1 MLAQLESGACST
13 WVYWAW
19 FYLTLVVVVLV
30 EGRSLTSGQRL
41 SIGFPSGKKPPR
53 TALSDH
59 NQTKQQ
65 AHKQPTHTWEEGEGG
80 KFWKEMFSFDALDW
94 AGIWPKAVA
103 GGCKPVY
110 QMKWEINTVLN
121 VLIGFEF
128 WAFCSVHGK
137 VFQKVKWG
145 HGDELR
151 SHKAGIVRIIWTGLA
166 PSFLPRSSWQWPSPG
181 FITGYQFSRKGVPR
195 PNDHSILVLNCW
207 TRGRK
212 SLNNST

>member
-1 MLAQLESGACST
+1 MDGPSLRAVFISSLMLAQLESGACST

-19 FYLTLVVVVLV
+19 FYLTLVVVVVVVLV

-110 QMKWEINTVLN
+110 QMKWETQ
-121 VLIGFEF
+121 F
-128 WAFCSVHGK
+128 WMFSLDLSLWLFVMYLG
-137 VFQKVKWG
+137 
-145 HGDELR
+145 R
-151 SHKAGIVRIIWTGLA
+151 
-166 PSFLPRSSWQWPSPG
+166 
-181 FITGYQFSRKGVPR
+181 YSRKSNGDMVM
-195 PNDHSILVLNCW
+195 NWEVIKQESFGLSGQV
-207 TRGRK
+207 
-212 SLNNST
+212 